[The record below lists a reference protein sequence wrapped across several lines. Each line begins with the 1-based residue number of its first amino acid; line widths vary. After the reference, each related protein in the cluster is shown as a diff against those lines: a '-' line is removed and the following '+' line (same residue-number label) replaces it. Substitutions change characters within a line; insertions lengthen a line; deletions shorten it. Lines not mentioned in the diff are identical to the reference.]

1 MELGAC
7 LMAFLPAS
15 MLKAFLFSFF
25 GLCSS
30 VLIIFLS
37 IRLSIDL
44 FVLLSFSISKIDQYV
59 DYVARSRSLSSWSEG
74 ERALGVVIPTR
85 FPCISYSHRSILSST
100 RVSYS
105 LIFALFF
112 LFVCIFNRTTG
123 TQNFIALKSLPF
135 LSQPIQSIKGRSGV
149 NMASFYDELEE
160 IAGYGEEPPYE
171 EDQRDTEVRGPE
183 AHVYA
188 LMNTYKLKKFF
199 DRRAGTFRRYA
210 KRLFYYGSHVQ
221 FSGSERLSMF

>member
-1 MELGAC
+1 M
-7 LMAFLPAS
+7 
-15 MLKAFLFSFF
+15 
-25 GLCSS
+25 
-30 VLIIFLS
+30 
-37 IRLSIDL
+37 
-44 FVLLSFSISKIDQYV
+44 
-59 DYVARSRSLSSWSEG
+59 DYVARSLSSWSEG

-123 TQNFIALKSLPF
+123 TKNFIALKSLPF

-188 LMNTYKLKKFF
+188 LMNTYKFKKFF
-199 DRRAGTFRRYA
+199 DRRAGTFRR
-210 KRLFYYGSHVQ
+210 
-221 FSGSERLSMF
+221 

>member
-1 MELGAC
+1 MY
-7 LMAFLPAS
+7 FQPHNWNQ
-15 MLKAFLFSFF
+15 
-25 GLCSS
+25 
-30 VLIIFLS
+30 I
-37 IRLSIDL
+37 
-44 FVLLSFSISKIDQYV
+44 
-59 DYVARSRSLSSWSEG
+59 
-74 ERALGVVIPTR
+74 
-85 FPCISYSHRSILSST
+85 
-100 RVSYS
+100 
-105 LIFALFF
+105 
-112 LFVCIFNRTTG
+112 
-123 TQNFIALKSLPF
+123 IALKSLPF

-188 LMNTYKLKKFF
+188 LMNTYKFQKFF

-210 KRLFYYGSHVQ
+210 KRLLYYGSHVQ